1 MTMLLWHRFAHG
13 IAYVAAPLLL
23 YLGEEETFWALQLLY
38 RRSLRYPG
46 QEPEAGL
53 LRQVPGGDLTSMR
66 MRVYQFERL
75 MATHLPTV
83 HTRLKRDVDL
93 PMFLADLPWFSTVF
107 THRLPT
113 KLSLRYDTIGWI
125 D

>member
-1 MTMLLWHRFAHG
+1 MCYDRFAHG

-38 RRSLRYPG
+38 RRSLRYPA
-46 QEPEAGL
+46 QEPETGL

-66 MRVYQFERL
+66 MRVFQFERL

-83 HTRLKRDVDL
+83 CPLSHMRPHVAVHYHDHVNGLSRACL
-93 PMFLADLPWFSTVF
+93 NNRC
-107 THRLPT
+107 TH
-113 KLSLRYDTIGWI
+113 G
-125 D
+125 